1 MKKTAIA
8 AVILALVMALTS
20 CGSKKNPAKT
30 VNVPTNNSS
39 TNAKINKPVESINDT
54 MKSVET
60 TVDSLED
67 AVDINL
73 NNL

>member
-8 AVILALVMALTS
+8 AVILALVMTLTS
-20 CGSKKNPAKT
+20 CGSKKGTADT
-30 VNVPTNNSS
+30 GNVPANNSS
-39 TNAKINKPVESINDT
+39 TNANINKSVEGINDT
-54 MKSVET
+54 MKSIET